1 MGFTFSE
8 KSLSRSTTSEPLTH
22 LEVAPLVRAML
33 SIWTVTASALVLHS
47 RLHVPTMAVAPRGP
61 VMVVPSAADALTST
75 LSAEHH
81 TIPMFAALAK
91 SDADKALDNILTS
104 FPLYF
109 TAFALV
115 AAVVQLIASFVL
127 KQMRSKD

>member
-1 MGFTFSE
+1 
-8 KSLSRSTTSEPLTH
+8 
-22 LEVAPLVRAML
+22 ML

-91 SDADKALDNILTS
+91 SDADKALDHTIPMFAALAKSDADKALDNILTS